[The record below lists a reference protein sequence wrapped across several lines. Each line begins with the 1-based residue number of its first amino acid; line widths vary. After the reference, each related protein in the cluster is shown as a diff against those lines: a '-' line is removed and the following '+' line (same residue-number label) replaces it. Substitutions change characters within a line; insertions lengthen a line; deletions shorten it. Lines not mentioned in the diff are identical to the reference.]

1 LAYAHHGS
9 LSREIREEVESKLK
23 AGELKAIIA
32 TNSLEMGIDIGSLD
46 EVVLVQAPPGIASA
60 IQRIGRAGHQVG
72 EASRGLLIPTHSRDF
87 LESAVLAK
95 NIRTRNIEPLKPLEG
110 PLDVLAQVLLSM
122 VGVEEWDLDA
132 LYDFI
137 RTSYPYRNLGRKE
150 FDLVLEMLAG
160 RYADSRLRELKPPYL
175 H

>member
-1 LAYAHHGS
+1 MKLCWFRR
-9 LSREIREEVESKLK
+9 LRELPRRF
-23 AGELKAIIA
+23 
-32 TNSLEMGIDIGSLD
+32 
-46 EVVLVQAPPGIASA
+46 SA
-60 IQRIGRAGHQVG
+60 LVG